1 MYISR
6 HEWFHHEMQIHRR
19 IQHCHLCGAS
29 CGDKSIMSVHL
40 REHYG
45 HSIPQ
50 LQFDALLEL
59 CDRAV
64 SGTEHKGEH
73 CRFCGEVIS
82 LDEAQDH
89 LGNHMEMLALFILP
103 KNDDIEEEVA
113 PENSIQAELSDSKSG
128 TKYGKSEES
137 SLSISA
143 PEIPKSNIPSFTDA
157 LPVDEM
163 DIVSKFAAWSVDVDT
178 ADPPKEDQAKSINR
192 AFQIHH
198 VPSSTYGSNGTPSFV
213 FRIEE
218 IAEHPGITPRTTRG
232 SWRPPINPG
241 WSYSLGTGLSNSY
254 GYCDGHQISWLSQLP
269 HGASVYK
276 QYSTYYAEGS
286 GFWILRGDGRAPPP
300 DDDWHELRFDTYDN
314 RGSSYLTNAGQL
326 STLHVQ
332 PVRSSLNWAALLFP
346 EIYHSRTPATPECP
360 GGLTG
365 ELPIFLALV
374 AFTTSR
380 ENLQDVLPYTFK
392 NGRWNTHT
400 WQQPRRSRQ
409 VIHKS
414 YQDPDLYRNS

>member
-1 MYISR
+1 
-6 HEWFHHEMQIHRR
+6 
-19 IQHCHLCGAS
+19 
-29 CGDKSIMSVHL
+29 MSVHL

-50 LQFDALLEL
+50 IQFDALLDL

-82 LDEAQDH
+82 LDEAQNH
-89 LGNHMEMLALFILP
+89 LGSHMETLALFVLP
-103 KNDDIEEEVA
+103 NNDDNEEEIA
-113 PENSIQAELSDSKSG
+113 SGNSIQAELSDAKSG
-128 TKYGKSEES
+128 TKDGKSEKS
-137 SLSISA
+137 SLSISVSGS
-143 PEIPKSNIPSFTDA
+143 PKTNISFFTDA

-163 DIVSKFAAWSVDVDT
+163 DVVLKIAAWSVEEDKRNPINIRGTTGQEESPAMTNVDT
-178 ADPPKEDQAKSINR
+178 AGPPKEDQAKSINR
-192 AFQIHH
+192 ASQIHQ
-198 VPSSTYGSNGTPSFV
+198 VPSSTYSSNGTPSFV

-218 IAEHPGITPRTTRG
+218 IFEHPRITPRTIRG

-241 WSYSLGTGLSNSY
+241 WSYSLGSGSSNLY

-269 HGASVYK
+269 PGASVYK

-286 GFWILRGDGRAPPP
+286 GFWILKGDARAPPP
-300 DDDWHELRFDTYDN
+300 DDDWHKLRFDTYDN
-314 RGSSYLTNAGQL
+314 RGSSYLTNAGKL

-332 PVRSSLNWAALLFP
+332 PLSQNWAALLLP
-346 EIYHSRTPATPECP
+346 DIYHSRIPATRESP

-365 ELPIFLALV
+365 ELAIFLALI
-374 AFTTSR
+374 AFSTSR
-380 ENLQDVLPYTFK
+380 ENVQGILPYTFSR
-392 NGRWNTHT
+392 GRWKTHD
-400 WQQPRRSRQ
+400 WQAPRKSRQ

-414 YQDPDLYRNS
+414 YQDPDLDRNS